1 MPRDQLSR
9 DQLATRSN
17 HEINL
22 SQDQQL
28 DVCAISEHWLH
39 DYDLHQLQN
48 LHADFNVF
56 STCSPPQEDT
66 VTCTPRYIRG
76 NGGVAILWQ
85 KALDRIVRK
94 LWDISNDRLVAIQ
107 LLNLHRPICL
117 LAVYLPSR
125 SGGTDVFKD
134 SLDYVDSVLGQLC
147 LDNDVCILGDFNA
160 DPGSEG
166 GPLATTNVNEQGHI
180 LLRYL
185 RKWEY
190 ISTHLQPQ
198 SSISHFATHTY
209 VSEAHGSCST
219 IDHILAPR
227 HLLSRFSESLVW
239 DEDPLNLSDHLPVSA
254 SIQCYLQTLSP
265 TIKPSKGD
273 KKAYKPNWRK
283 LDKEGISSTYT
294 QKVEQSL
301 NGLQLPDLQSLVN
314 DPSIINLYIDEIKEV
329 LITASKQTIPPKCFV
344 PHRKPGWDEHLKAV
358 HTKSKLA
365 YKQWIKAGRPH
376 QSDHPVRRQ
385 YKEAKST
392 FRACLRA
399 CQREENEEFLQ
410 ALDLDCRDSSKLF

>member
-1 MPRDQLSR
+1 MQYR
-9 DQLATRSN
+9 N
-17 HEINL
+17 IN
-22 SQDQQL
+22 
-28 DVCAISEHWLH
+28 WLR

-76 NGGVAILWQ
+76 NGGVAILWR
-85 KALDRIVRK
+85 KALDRSVRK
-94 LWDISNDRLVAIQ
+94 LQDISNDRLVAIQ
-107 LLNLHRPICL
+107 LLNLHRSICL
-117 LAVYLPSR
+117 LAVYLPSH

-314 DPSIINLYIDEIKEV
+314 YPSIINLLY
-329 LITASKQTIPPKCFV
+329 
-344 PHRKPGWDEHLKAV
+344 
-358 HTKSKLA
+358 
-365 YKQWIKAGRPH
+365 
-376 QSDHPVRRQ
+376 
-385 YKEAKST
+385 
-392 FRACLRA
+392 
-399 CQREENEEFLQ
+399 
-410 ALDLDCRDSSKLF
+410 